1 MRRSTIARVLT
12 ASPAADGGIAMRQPQ
27 PTHAQIAQQIE
38 KDAEEVAARLA
49 RGEERFRTIEGKLD
63 RLLDAV
69 ACIPD
74 MQSDLAD
81 VKEDAAKTKEIV
93 ELWAAAKVAGR
104 AVKWLAGLATSIAA
118 LWAFAKAAGFSLL
131 R

>member
-1 MRRSTIARVLT
+1 
-12 ASPAADGGIAMRQPQ
+12 MRQPQ
-27 PTHAQIAQQIE
+27 PTHAQIAEQIE

-63 RLLDAV
+63 QLLKV
-69 ACIPD
+69 VECIPAI
-74 MQSDLAD
+74 QSDLAD

-93 ELWAAAKVAGR
+93 EAWSTVKNMGRFIKWTGVIATALTATLGAIYVTIRVAAAH
-104 AVKWLAGLATSIAA
+104 I
-118 LWAFAKAAGFSLL
+118 L